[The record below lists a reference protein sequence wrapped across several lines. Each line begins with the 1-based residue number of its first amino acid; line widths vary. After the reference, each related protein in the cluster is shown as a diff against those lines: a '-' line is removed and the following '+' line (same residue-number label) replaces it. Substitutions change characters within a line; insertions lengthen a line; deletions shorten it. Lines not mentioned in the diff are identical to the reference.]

1 MTTGLHILTEG
12 DDADTLAG
20 GSNNVISLFA
30 SSPPHDDFKLVGD
43 EFWPIVSDLAVRM
56 SGQFIL
62 PRLMVWAHAGEEGMS
77 PDLLKEH

>member
-1 MTTGLHILTEG
+1 MQSDAYILTEG

-30 SSPPHDDFKLVGD
+30 SPPHDDFKLVGD

-56 SGQFIL
+56 SGQFYL
-62 PRLMVWAHAGEEGMS
+62 PRVAVWADREDS
-77 PDLLKEH
+77 RPRR